1 MMEPPCCG
9 RSTAMLNVGLTGGIA
24 SGKSTVVRMLME
36 KGAFVVDHDRLAHL
50 AYEPGGPSY
59 EAIIAGFGRE
69 VLADDG
75 KIDRKKLGDIVF
87 KNPGRLQDLNAIVHP
102 VVLEGWKR
110 RLAEIEKQNPG
121 AIVLSDVPLL
131 IEVGWQKKVDVV
143 LLVHAGP
150 EIQIKRLRKRDGYA
164 TGEARGRL
172 AAQMPMDEKRRFAD
186 LIIENNGT
194 LEELQKQVD
203 AVWEKLLALEKKKRG
218 QATLLLDR

>member
-1 MMEPPCCG
+1 MEPPCCG

-24 SGKSTVVRMLME
+24 SGKSMVVRMLVE

-59 EAIIAGFGRE
+59 EAIIADFGRE
-69 VLADDG
+69 VLNPEG

-87 KNPGRLQDLNAIVHP
+87 KNPGRLRHLNGIVHP
-102 VVLEGWKR
+102 VVLAGWKK
-110 RLAEIEKQNPG
+110 RLAEIEKQSPG

-131 IEVGWQKKVDVV
+131 IEVGWQDRVDLV
-143 LLVHAGP
+143 LLVYTSP
-150 EIQIKRLRKRDGYA
+150 QVQVERTMKRDRY
-164 TGEARGRL
+164 TETEARTRV

-194 LEELQKQVD
+194 LEELQRQVD
-203 AVWEKLLALEKKKRG
+203 VVWEKLLAFEKQKR
-218 QATLLLDR
+218 LKNKL